1 MRSPKVSLGCPPP
14 PSPPPR
20 GIRNPRI
27 RHAHWK
33 SQRNDRKNSRR
44 GAAQRDAASN
54 FFVLFFR
61 SLFLAFA
68 PLRAIFSQPSAY
80 YPFGPE
86 RDLSNHPAWLFEK
99 PSCLPSAK
107 QRRQDGRTAG
117 RHESLFF
124 WCFTLEISHFSCY
137 N

>member
-1 MRSPKVSLGCPPP
+1 MRSPKVSLGCA
-14 PSPPPR
+14 PSPPAELE
-20 GIRNPRI
+20 IRELGTHTGN
-27 RHAHWK
+27 
-33 SQRNDRKNSRR
+33 RNETIAKIR

-68 PLRAIFSQPSAY
+68 PLHAIFSQPSAY

-86 RDLSNHPAWLFEK
+86 QDLSNHPAWLFEK

-124 WCFTLEISHFSCY
+124 LVFYIRNFTFFVL
-137 N
+137 